1 MQCISAW
8 TIFLNE
14 LLTVLIYDTPH
25 CYRILACA
33 CTRYSISNRLEG
45 NISETWREQSYVL
58 DYAHT
63 IADSFFADRKTILL
77 FIQNISPILIG

>member
-8 TIFLNE
+8 TISFYR
-14 LLTVLIYDTPH
+14 LLSVPIYGRPH
-25 CYRILACA
+25 CYRILAFT

-45 NISETWREQSYVL
+45 NISENWREQSYVL

-63 IADSFFADRKTILL
+63 IADSFFADRKTI
-77 FIQNISPILIG
+77 IPDKASVDT

>member
-8 TIFLNE
+8 TIFLYG

-25 CYRILACA
+25 CYSILGCT

-45 NISETWREQSYVL
+45 NISENWREQSYVL

-63 IADSFFADRKTILL
+63 IADSFFADRKTVIPDKA
-77 FIQNISPILIG
+77 SVDTRER